1 MVIGRLVIPMN
12 PQKQKIVKF
21 VPKPRV
27 RRLKDEENARFFTR
41 EMAARNDV
49 VSKDDDVQKKWLLMK
64 ESWLKGSKQVC

>member
-27 RRLKDEENARFFTR
+27 WRLKDEEIARFFTR
-41 EMAARNDV
+41 EMAARNDD

-64 ESWLKGSKQVC
+64 ETWLKGSKQVC